1 MSGTTSPVLTPV
13 SRALSGTRRKKR
25 SDQCWE
31 VTDADLNMYGM
42 IVGRA
47 PSDSEKLAAIQKAKQ
62 RQELADARAAEEA
75 SHRPQGGAWSPAV
88 LCSYLRGLCVGT
100 IQLRV
105 GGPQFTGWVRQ
116 LSAQARQRLQ
126 ESQARLAGP
135 RVR

>member
-75 SHRPQGGAWSPAV
+75 GRRPQGGAWSPAI

-100 IQLRV
+100 VQLRV

-135 RVR
+135 RAR

>member
-47 PSDSEKLAAIQKAKQ
+47 PSDSEKLAAIQKAKE

-75 SHRPQGGAWSPAV
+75 GLRRQGGAWSPAI

-135 RVR
+135 RAR

>member
-75 SHRPQGGAWSPAV
+75 GRRPQGGAWSPAI
-88 LCSYLRGLCVGT
+88 LCGYLRGLCVGT
-100 IQLRV
+100 VQLRV

-135 RVR
+135 RTR